1 MRQIYVNLP
10 VRDLEASKRFFTQL
24 GFSFDTTFQ
33 DETATCMVVEEN
45 IFVMLLT
52 EARFRDFIVGD
63 IADRDTTEVLV
74 AISAD
79 SPEEVDRLVDRALE
93 VGGSPWKPTIAQGP
107 MYCRTFRDPD
117 GHVWEVLHMDLSKL
131 QTQPVA
137 SEA

>member
-79 SPEEVDRLVDRALE
+79 SPAPLTKSRLTRISSSK
-93 VGGSPWKPTIAQGP
+93 GGS
-107 MYCRTFRDPD
+107 
-117 GHVWEVLHMDLSKL
+117 
-131 QTQPVA
+131 
-137 SEA
+137 